1 MKKLFILSIVIVFIT
16 SCKKEK
22 HSEKINT
29 ISDQKEN
36 GFLITC
42 TFENFFTK
50 KVYLNKIS
58 ENSLYPIDS
67 FEVSQNKF
75 ILNGIVDYPERFA
88 LTYESYSATTVF
100 IVENNAYEI
109 YINGSNLNDP
119 IIIGSNI
126 NTTLDKYKANSKAI
140 FKKIDDL
147 FPKFQKA
154 RLENNAEKLNEIG
167 YTMKSIENEFT
178 KFTYNY
184 IIQNKNSFIAAM
196 LLRDQLKSSKIDSI
210 KIIKTYKL
218 LSPEVKKC
226 PDAKIIATY
235 FNLH

>member
-1 MKKLFILSIVIVFIT
+1 MKKLFILSIAIVFIT
-16 SCKKEK
+16 SCKKEQP
-22 HSEKINT
+22 SEKINT

-36 GFLITC
+36 GFLITG

-50 KVYLNKIS
+50 KVYLNKIIQ
-58 ENSLYPIDS
+58 NSLYPIDS
-67 FEVSQNKF
+67 FEVSKNKF
-75 ILNGIVDYPERFA
+75 ILKGIVDYPERFV

-100 IVENNAYEI
+100 IVENNAYKI
-109 YINGSNLNDP
+109 YINGLNLNDP
-119 IIIGSNI
+119 IIIGSNL
-126 NTTLDKYKANSKAI
+126 NTKLEKYKANSKAI
-140 FKKIDDL
+140 FNKIDAL

-154 RLENNAEKLNEIG
+154 RLENDAEKLNEIG
-167 YTMKSIENEFT
+167 NTMKLIENKFT

-210 KIIKTYKL
+210 RIIKTHKL
-218 LSPEVKKC
+218 LSPEVKKS
-226 PDAKIIATY
+226 PDAQIIATS